1 MSRFCKLAALTI
13 ALVTLGN
20 VDLACAQVGGEIW
33 SQFAVAF
40 AESLPSSIGGIIM
53 PEVVA
58 LPNGTYRMYFGAQRA
73 SDGGMD
79 IWYADSPDA
88 ITFTIGGVVLSG
100 TTDPCDPEFTVTGAS
115 LVHLPDGRWRVYY
128 QARPAGPPNL
138 PACPKSQFQ
147 TYSAISTDG
156 LTFTREG
163 VRIAQRDPS
172 LPFEAA
178 AHTRVLLLDD
188 GTFAAYVSA
197 AGPVTGLFLLTSG
210 DGLNFGSPQL
220 LLGPAGHDPYVVKIS
235 GRYILYVDVWSPNSQ
250 QPASPTA
257 LILTSSDGLNWSV
270 ESTATFLDLHGT
282 VSPFPPNGDIGGVVL
297 PDGTLRLFSD
307 TGPGNFAVYERS
319 IVAAVEYHYA
329 AWNFYF
335 VTAIPQEIAVLDGG
349 AFGGVWQRTGQQFNV
364 YSTTNPPAGSVTVWR
379 FFSTSFAPKSSH
391 FYTELVNEYNDL
403 LANPNWQ
410 LEGAVFNT
418 PMPAPDGT
426 CPAGSVPIYRLYNN
440 NEGGA
445 PNHRFTTDLNVR
457 ALMIAAGWSPE
468 GFGIGV
474 VFCSPQ

>member
-1 MSRFCKLAALTI
+1 M
-13 ALVTLGN
+13 
-20 VDLACAQVGGEIW
+20 
-33 SQFAVAF
+33 
-40 AESLPSSIGGIIM
+40 
-53 PEVVA
+53 
-58 LPNGTYRMYFGAQRA
+58 
-73 SDGGMD
+73 
-79 IWYADSPDA
+79 
-88 ITFTIGGVVLSG
+88 
-100 TTDPCDPEFTVTGAS
+100 
-115 LVHLPDGRWRVYY
+115 
-128 QARPAGPPNL
+128 
-138 PACPKSQFQ
+138 
-147 TYSAISTDG
+147 
-156 LTFTREG
+156 
-163 VRIAQRDPS
+163 
-172 LPFEAA
+172 
-178 AHTRVLLLDD
+178 
-188 GTFAAYVSA
+188 
-197 AGPVTGLFLLTSG
+197 
-210 DGLNFGSPQL
+210 
-220 LLGPAGHDPYVVKIS
+220 
-235 GRYILYVDVWSPNSQ
+235 
-250 QPASPTA
+250 
-257 LILTSSDGLNWSV
+257 
-270 ESTATFLDLHGT
+270 
-282 VSPFPPNGDIGGVVL
+282 SPFPPNGDIGGVVL